1 MNTGLIGTI
10 TSYYTDDAFLTK
22 LDPSGNLISSTY
34 LGGGCYE
41 VPTSMALDQQGN
53 VWIAGT
59 TNSDPFPQVMA
70 FESGPRNTYY
80 KAFVSELDAS
90 GAVLKFSSYLSAGT
104 RPLIAVDPFGDAYV
118 GGSTTAPQ
126 SPYGGFP
133 APPPIVTG
141 VHASLAKVQPGFAGQ
156 LVINSVGNAFT
167 LRSGPVSAGQ
177 ITLIAAG
184 GVAPA
189 NPQDLTLTPQ
199 GGLPRT
205 LADTQVLFDGE
216 PAALVSV
223 AAGRVVAIAPYDL
236 AGKSQTSVQVLFQGT
251 LSAAMIAE
259 VAADPG
265 YLSVDGSGTGQA
277 YARNPDGTLNSVD
290 NPAPRGS
297 FLTVY
302 ATGTGKVDAAC
313 PEGGT
318 ASGNVQVPG
327 GFQPVAGSVCGLF
340 QTAVQAPA
348 FSTSNW
354 LITNTPL
361 TIAVK

>member
-1 MNTGLIGTI
+1 
-10 TSYYTDDAFLTK
+10 
-22 LDPSGNLISSTY
+22 
-34 LGGGCYE
+34 
-41 VPTSMALDQQGN
+41 MAVDQQGN
-53 VWIAGT
+53 VWITGT
-59 TNSDPFPQVMA
+59 TDSDPFPQVMA
-70 FESGPRNTYY
+70 FESGPRYGYY

-90 GAVLKFSSYLSAGT
+90 GRSLKLSSDLTAGEQ
-104 RPLIAVDPFGDAYV
+104 PVIAVDPFGDAYV
-118 GGSTTAPQ
+118 GGSTTTPQ
-126 SPYGGFP
+126 SPYGGLP

-141 VHASLAKVQPGFAGQ
+141 VHASLAKVQPSFQGP

-177 ITLIAAG
+177 ITLITAD

-189 NPQDLTLTPQ
+189 NPQDLTFTPQ
-199 GGLPRT
+199 GSLPRT
-205 LADTQVLFDGE
+205 LADTQVLFDDE

-236 AGKSQTSVQVLFQGT
+236 AGKRQTSVQVLFQGT
-251 LSAAMIAE
+251 LSATMIAD
-259 VAADPG
+259 VVADPG

-297 FLTVY
+297 LVTMY

-313 PEGGT
+313 PEGGV
-318 ASGNVQVPG
+318 ASGDALAAG
-327 GFQPVAGSVCGLF
+327 CFQPVAGAVCGLF
-340 QTAVQAPA
+340 QTTIQAPTY
-348 FSTSNW
+348 STSNGV
-354 LITNTPL
+354 ITNTPL